1 MFLEAHA
8 FIGAGVELSRF
19 KYGFVLT
26 CTDSS
31 NLDTLML
38 KFVVYL
44 KLEFNFGY
52 PLWELCDIVSSFV
65 KWR

>member
-1 MFLEAHA
+1 M

-19 KYGFVLT
+19 KYGFDHLRAQL
-26 CTDSS
+26 S

-44 KLEFNFGY
+44 KLEFN
-52 PLWELCDIVSSFV
+52 WVSSLGTL
-65 KWR
+65 